1 MLLFALLVADA
12 VGDVTVFG
20 DLVAGKYDVSF
31 FVDDVAVGVYEVS
44 LLRNSLLLHV
54 QQILLDRQLSKAINA
69 QLSRQIISNY
79 STLTLPL
86 LSPLPPHD
94 ITVNRTS
101 KFTFAVD
108 CAQNIST
115 VFNTSYHLVYDSLAD
130 YRVYLR

>member
-54 QQILLDRQLSKAINA
+54 QQILLDRQLAEAINA

-79 STLTLPL
+79 STLSLPF
-86 LSPLPPHD
+86 LSPFSAHHV
-94 ITVNRTS
+94 TVNRTP
-101 KFTFAVD
+101 KFTLAVD
-108 CAQNIST
+108 S
-115 VFNTSYHLVYDSLAD
+115 
-130 YRVYLR
+130 